1 MAQLRTIPLAIAAMG
16 MTVDGREIT
25 EKDIDDM
32 VATYHYKKYGA
43 RINIDH
49 EFNWSGWAAK
59 NLSNLDIKGG
69 MLGDVI
75 ELSSAKNEDG
85 VKVLYAVLSPN
96 ASFVQLN
103 QADQAVYFSV
113 EIDRDFM
120 KSGQTYLTGLAVTD
134 YPASTYTDRIHFSQ
148 QNSAESN
155 TENDVNAT
163 NAPNDTDLLQVN
175 LALAESAKPSLF
187 KQLFNFKK
195 DDDMKRE
202 DFAAA
207 MTDALGEPLQKFTQ
221 ALDANTQ
228 ATQALLTKQTPV
240 EVNTDE
246 AGVDTTET
254 TPSADFSAVNNKV
267 DSLADQVEAL
277 TKTVSDAMNN
287 PAGDTTDAEEEHQ
300 GENAKYNN
308 LL

>member
-16 MTVDGREIT
+16 MTVDGREIS
-25 EKDIDDM
+25 EKDINDI
-32 VATYHYKKYGA
+32 VATYNYKKYGA
-43 RINIDH
+43 RINLDH

-75 ELSSAKNEDG
+75 ELTTAANDEG

-103 QADQAVYFSV
+103 QADQAVYFSI

-134 YPASTYTDRIHFSQ
+134 YPASTYTDRIHFGQ
-148 QNSAESN
+148 QDR
-155 TENDVNAT
+155 TDAT
-163 NAPNDTDLLQVN
+163 KTPSDTDLLQVS
-175 LALAESAKPSLF
+175 LALDESVKPTKSLF

-195 DDDMKRE
+195 DNDDMKRE

-207 MTDALGEPLQKFTQ
+207 MTDALGEPLQQFTN
-221 ALDANTQ
+221 ALNASTQ
-228 ATQALLTKQTPV
+228 ATQALLAKQDAASTQATPPVDGDNNLTDADKSTAYTALDGKVNGLV
-240 EVNTDE
+240 EQLEV
-246 AGVDTTET
+246 
-254 TPSADFSAVNNKV
+254 
-267 DSLADQVEAL
+267 L
-277 TKTVSDAMNN
+277 TKTVSDAIKK
-287 PAGDTTDAEEEHQ
+287 PAATTTESEEEHL
-300 GENAKYNN
+300 GEEGKYHN